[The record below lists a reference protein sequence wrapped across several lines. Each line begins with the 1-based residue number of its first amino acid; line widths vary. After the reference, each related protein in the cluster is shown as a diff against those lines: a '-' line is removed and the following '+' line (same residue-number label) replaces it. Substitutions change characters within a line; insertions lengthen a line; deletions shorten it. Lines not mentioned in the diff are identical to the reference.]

1 MRGSGRSPAGSKQ
14 CIQVQGQSCTRGQGQ
29 RQGQGHR
36 TRRCLQ
42 PHRWPRWLREPALL
56 LLPLLLLLVVVV
68 EGLPNP
74 LPLHLKCQR

>member
-1 MRGSGRSPAGSKQ
+1 MQGSGRRPAGSKQ

-29 RQGQGHR
+29 QQGNWHR
-36 TRRCLQ
+36 TRRRLQ
-42 PHRWPRWLREPALL
+42 PHRRPRWLQEPALL

-74 LPLHLKCQR
+74 LPLHLKHQR